1 MHIHYLLTVHQ
12 YDYYGGVEAP
22 SPEEFL
28 HKLTLHF
35 RRMPSES
42 QFKSQPGDIPK
53 KLEVRVEL
61 RINRPLEGTDPSF
74 VKLGGKSLER
84 VVDTFLSDYVKKETD
99 AKHRCTVCQKLFKGD
114 EFVKKHLKTKHPET
128 SSDITSETL
137 LFNAYML
144 DPNRVDPLKAGPSPV
159 QQPSS
164 TQGRQFAQPRSRV
177 PFNRNQDSRPP
188 PPGHA

>member
-1 MHIHYLLTVHQ
+1 M
-12 YDYYGGVEAP
+12 
-22 SPEEFL
+22 

-35 RRMPSES
+35 RRVPTES
-42 QFKSQPGDIPK
+42 QFKSQPGELPK
-53 KLEVRVEL
+53 RVDVRTEL
-61 RINRPLEGTDPSF
+61 RMNRPLEGTDPSF
-74 VKLGGKSLER
+74 MKLGGKSLER

-128 SSDITSETL
+128 SSEITSETL

-144 DPNRVDPLKAGPSPV
+144 DSNRVDPLKAGPSP
-159 QQPSS
+159 QQQQQSS
-164 TQGRQFAQPRSRV
+164 IQGRQFAQPRSRG
-177 PFNRNQDSRPP
+177 PYNRNQDSRPP